1 MFRIGFHAPHDLRR
15 YAVPRCWALHT
26 QTHLCDVL
34 AMKNAP
40 ATTPCSRRFP
50 SLRVQVSRPT
60 QEMLVGAAVGVVGSC
75 QLPQLAASSL
85 LRATAPAALLALR
98 GGASVGPIKCGPIS
112 IDLLLGPRGCA
123 ASPARSG
130 TTSPGPSPDPR
141 PCQGAVHASAAAG
154 PAHTLSHSPSLAP
167 QPPPLSLRPLLL
179 PRARAPTSAARAPAA
194 RQVRRAQRGGGLTLQ
209 HEPDRSRSEYA

>member
-1 MFRIGFHAPHDLRR
+1 
-15 YAVPRCWALHT
+15 
-26 QTHLCDVL
+26 
-34 AMKNAP
+34 
-40 ATTPCSRRFP
+40 
-50 SLRVQVSRPT
+50 
-60 QEMLVGAAVGVVGSC
+60 MLVGAAVGVVGSC

-141 PCQGAVHASAAAG
+141 PCQGAVRASAAAG

-167 QPPPLSLRPLLL
+167 QPPPLFLRPLLRPEPVPQPLRPVPL
-179 PRARAPTSAARAPAA
+179 PHVRCVVLNAVAGLLYSMSLIGLDPNMPDPT
-194 RQVRRAQRGGGLTLQ
+194 LK
-209 HEPDRSRSEYA
+209 